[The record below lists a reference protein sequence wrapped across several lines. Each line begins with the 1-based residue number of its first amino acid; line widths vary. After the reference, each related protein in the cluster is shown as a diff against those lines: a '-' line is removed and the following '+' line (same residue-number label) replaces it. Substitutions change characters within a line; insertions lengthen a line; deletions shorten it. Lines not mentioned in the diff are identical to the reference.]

1 MELQST
7 IGYIA
12 AFLTTFSFAPQAL
25 LTLRTRDTKTL
36 SLGMYGMFTGG
47 VFLWLLYGLMLGDW
61 IIVLANTLTE
71 LLALPILLMKIYNVC
86 WGNERVRLPLTDSES

>member
-1 MELQST
+1 MELQT
-7 IGYIA
+7 VIGYVA

-36 SLGMYGMFTGG
+36 SLGMYTMFTGG

-71 LLALPILLMKIYNVC
+71 MLAIPILLMKIYNVY
-86 WGNERVRLPLTDSES
+86 WGNEREVVALTELEG

>member
-1 MELQST
+1 MELQSVV
-7 IGYIA
+7 GYVA

-36 SLGMYGMFTGG
+36 SLGMYAMFVGG

-61 IIVLANTLTE
+61 IIVLANTLTQT
-71 LLALPILLMKIYNVC
+71 LAMPILGMKIYNVW
-86 WGNERVRLPLTDSES
+86 WGNERENLPLSDAD